1 MPSVTDPV
9 EAPVQFAREQVVEA
23 LLCLADPT
31 RKAEHSDAAHMVAES
46 VILAHIGMA
55 DELVRLHEE
64 KHHG

>member
-1 MPSVTDPV
+1 MPTVTDPL
-9 EAPVQFAREQVVEA
+9 EQPVQFAREALVAA
-23 LLCLADPT
+23 LLCLADPG
-31 RKAEHSDAAHMVAES
+31 RKAEHENAAQMVAES